1 MSYYKSERIIPVWVK
16 VMLSLFIFL
25 LLFMFAVFLIKEI
38 DFKNTPYVEQECRL
52 LSIEYSPSTEKTR
65 LAPIIG
71 GSTSVAMYTTGTPEM
86 KITIWDCGKYGRLNS
101 DDNNVY
107 RFAKEVSILYIK
119 SNDYDTRI
127 VGIKNAVD

>member
-1 MSYYKSERIIPVWVK
+1 MAVFGIQIRVLFRSQKRASLSLFKKYTGYILRKWRGMSYYKSERIIPVWVK

-71 GSTSVAMYTTGTPEM
+71 
-86 KITIWDCGKYGRLNS
+86 
-101 DDNNVY
+101 
-107 RFAKEVSILYIK
+107 
-119 SNDYDTRI
+119 
-127 VGIKNAVD
+127 